1 MDKKKLEEM
10 IKKREEIKQQLEYQY
25 QQIIGQIA
33 VLKELL
39 EELNSEKIENIRNKI
54 QELLG

>member
-39 EELNSEKIENIRNKI
+39 EELNKN
-54 QELLG
+54 G